1 MKRFSKSILRA
12 VAIDGGVGL
21 ENPTRIIDLLE
32 EFSDKTH
39 QLQLIQY
46 TSGGLMGAV
55 LLAVLSGG
63 SIGLLGA
70 SMALIA
76 GALGASMKHGLSA
89 EDSRELALLHKH
101 RSLLHALAEI
111 DHTHGTEKTLTRYE
125 ELIASYSQFEDCFYF
140 GQSRIGA
147 AEITG
152 LIEQAIAN
160 NATSIQATIP
170 AAATQTHPAIAPTR
184 FSLSELTKCPPL
196 NQSPALPP
204 TAAAPTV
211 GAANAVSVDGQ
222 LPSPQWDEDV
232 PLETISPEQGTTP
245 TLQQWDEDVQPDD
258 LPTLRK
264 ALRHPAVLIFG
275 ESGAG
280 KSTLAEWDIG
290 ERIKEGH
297 QVEVWDPHAAY
308 GQWEGLPVY
317 GQGLDYAGCDR
328 RIVAF
333 INLVKAR
340 YVQRS
345 QNPNFNPRPLSVLV
359 EEFTKWDG
367 KCPHAGELL
376 AIALSDVRKI
386 NVFILFVAH
395 DRTLTSLGGA
405 KGIASA
411 RDKGLMEIE
420 LNAVQDPKTDALVS
434 AQTGRIYYP
443 GRKNAPVEI
452 VLPNLKP
459 PSPPAAST
467 TTDVRYQLEWMLEPR
482 STHPTPSMSPLPKDA
497 EALYRWAAKQ
507 GKPIRERDVLAAKL
521 KGLEGYSADQIRD
534 LFRVLEAQGYGTT
547 KPAGSGLEFIAG

>member
-111 DHTHGTEKTLTRYE
+111 DHTYGTEKTLTRYE

-160 NATSIQATIP
+160 NATSIQAAIP
-170 AAATQTHPAIAPTR
+170 AAAPQTHPTISPTR
-184 FSLSELTKCPPL
+184 FSLSELTKRPPL
-196 NQSPALPP
+196 YQSPALPP

-211 GAANAVSVDGQ
+211 GAANAVSVDEP
-222 LPSPQWDEDV
+222 LPSPQWDKDV
-232 PLETISPEQGTTP
+232 PLDAISPEQGTTP

-280 KSTLAEWDIG
+280 KSTLAEWDIA
-290 ERIKEGH
+290 ERTKEGH

-376 AIALSDVRKI
+376 PTALSDLRKI
-386 NVFILFVAH
+386 NVFILFVSH
-395 DRTLTSLGGA
+395 GRTLGTLGGA
-405 KGIASA
+405 KGYGDS
-411 RDKGLMEIE
+411 RDKGLMEVE
-420 LNAVQDPKTDALVS
+420 LDATQDPNTNQLVS
-434 AQTGRIYYP
+434 TGTGRIYYP
-443 GRKNAPVEI
+443 ARKNHPVDI
-452 VLPNLKP
+452 VLPNLA
-459 PSPPAAST
+459 SPQSAIQSAQDT
-467 TTDVRYQLEWMLEPR
+467 MRYQLEWEIDSSKPALA
-482 STHPTPSMSPLPKDA
+482 KDA
-497 EALYRWAAKQ
+497 LAVQGFAQRQ
-507 GKPIRERDVLAAKL
+507 GKPVSAREVQRGNIPEL
-521 KGLEGYSADQIRD
+521 KSYSADQIRD
-534 LFRVLEAQGYGTT
+534 LFLLLE
-547 KPAGSGLEFIAG
+547 KSGKGKTNGVESAMTYRAIDGFDT